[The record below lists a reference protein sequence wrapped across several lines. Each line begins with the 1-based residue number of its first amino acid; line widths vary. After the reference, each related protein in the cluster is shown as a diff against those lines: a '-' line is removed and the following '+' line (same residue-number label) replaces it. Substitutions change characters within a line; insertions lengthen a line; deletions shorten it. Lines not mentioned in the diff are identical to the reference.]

1 MSSLTADTLL
11 APNDKQDVVLMLRLL
26 YAIASLPP
34 AVLSDPPL
42 VQSSRHSLRL
52 LGRFYWHL
60 LNAYLDVSLSLHQ
73 QLVHL
78 SAAAHLM
85 LALYNLDKGGFV
97 PVQTYFDMM
106 CMIKNAYFCV
116 AKVQCDNPEGFFYLI
131 LLGTDS
137 LEKVFEHCTKYL
149 FRPNEFYRYLEKS
162 EAWLAMTPMLIS
174 SN

>member
-1 MSSLTADTLL
+1 MYITAAVMKPHLISAGMSSLMADTLL
-11 APNDKQDVVLMLRLL
+11 APNDKQDVLMLRLL
-26 YAIASLPP
+26 YAIAFLPS
-34 AVLSDPPL
+34 ATLSSPPL

-97 PVQTYFDMM
+97 PVQTYFNMM

-116 AKVQCDNPEGFFYLI
+116 AKVECDNPEGFFYLI
-131 LLGTDS
+131 LLGTDG
-137 LEKVFEHCTKYL
+137 L
-149 FRPNEFYRYLEKS
+149 
-162 EAWLAMTPMLIS
+162 
-174 SN
+174 